1 MKEEVRKQI
10 IEEVKKFGSYEIDI
24 DYRDFENLEEHVITC
39 QNVEEFIDSIYES
52 YECSIDYEYDFY
64 IDTLA
69 KKYNISREEVDYE
82 ILIDLVCE
90 NLKIDI
96 PIESFL
102 DYEIKINVITQHYDD
117 LNSDF
122 NSNGWLR
129 WLMHTQGYKLKD
141 YTTSIRKKEYEKI
154 KNDNFLNSIYEELLN
169 SFEGYSK
176 MLVFLGKV
184 KIRDYFRIME
194 EKKSNK
200 PKKSNLKIN
209 KNTMC
214 GLIDTWVGSGS
225 LLGIEL
231 NNNLKLNINNIYDI
245 QIEGVKNR
253 GYTVNEIYSL
263 TTRCWDNIIKFEG
276 DK

>member
-1 MKEEVRKQI
+1 MKEEIRKQI

-24 DYRDFENLEEHVITC
+24 DYRDFENLEEYVITC
-39 QNVEEFIDSIYES
+39 QNIEEFIDSIYES

-69 KKYNISREEVDYE
+69 KKYNIRREEVDYE

-90 NLKIDI
+90 NLRIDI
-96 PIESFL
+96 PIERFL

-141 YTTSIRKKEYEKI
+141 YTTSIRKKEYSKI
-154 KNDNFLNSIYEELLN
+154 KNDKFLNSIYEELLN
-169 SFEGYSK
+169 SFEEYSK
-176 MLVFLGKV
+176 MFVFLGKV

-194 EKKSNK
+194 EKKNNK

-209 KNTMC
+209 KNTMR

-263 TTRCWDNIIKFEG
+263 TTQCWDNIIKFEG